1 MRIALAAEES
11 AGVQALRLLA
21 GSAHVVPLVLTGSS
35 STDRARGLTV
45 AAVAEDL
52 GVTTLPGAAVRDPG
66 LADVLREH
74 DVDVLLNVHSL
85 HVVSQAVLAAPR
97 VGCLNL
103 HPGPL
108 PGYAGL
114 NAPNWALYHG
124 ETTHAVTLHWMAPG
138 IDTGAV
144 AYATTFPVSPDD
156 TGFSL
161 SAACV
166 RRGMELVSRLLTA
179 LATDPADVPV
189 LPQDPAGRRYFG
201 RGVPHDGW
209 IPWAEDAARVTGL
222 VRACDYG
229 PWASPWGRPRT
240 RGVDGLEITVR
251 RAQRTGTPATERPG
265 TVGRCDGEQAWVA
278 TRDEW
283 VVLSRIQVDNSPS
296 PVDLVMS
303 PGDVLGAP
311 DPALR

>member
-1 MRIALAAEES
+1 
-11 AGVQALRLLA
+11 
-21 GSAHVVPLVLTGSS
+21 
-35 STDRARGLTV
+35 
-45 AAVAEDL
+45 
-52 GVTTLPGAAVRDPG
+52 
-66 LADVLREH
+66 
-74 DVDVLLNVHSL
+74 
-85 HVVSQAVLAAPR
+85 
-97 VGCLNL
+97 VGCYNL

-114 NAPNWALYHG
+114 HAPNWALYHG

-144 AYATTFPVSPDD
+144 AYESSFPVSPDD

-166 RRGMELVSRLLTA
+166 RRGLELVSRLLTA
-179 LATDPADVPV
+179 LATDVTTVPV
-189 LPQDPAGRRYFG
+189 IEQDSTGRRYFG
-201 RGVPHDGW
+201 RGIPHDGW
-209 IPWAEDAARVTGL
+209 IPWSEDATRVTGL

-251 RAQRTGTPATERPG
+251 RAQRTGVLATEPPG
-265 TVGRCDGEQAWVA
+265 TVGSCDVDQAWVA

-283 VVLSRIQVDNSPS
+283 VAISRLQVDNSPS

-303 PGDVLGAP
+303 PGDVLGVP
-311 DPALR
+311 TRRCTEPESTGRSRCSGGRDLR